1 MHPLSPGSS
10 PKRDQCVDNPLEK
23 FKCSESVSIS
33 LILFD
38 DLADNQSI
46 NEAMWGKYYPL
57 VRILVRPSQDSL
69 IETKSLMN

>member
-10 PKRDQCVDNPLEK
+10 PKCDQCVDNPVEK
-23 FKCSESVSIS
+23 FNFSEYMFIS
-33 LILFD
+33 LTLFD

-46 NEAMWGKYYPL
+46 DEAIWDNYYPL
-57 VRILVRPSQDSL
+57 VRIFVRPSQDSR